1 MVSRCACRQCT
12 SLLLPPAA
20 TTAATR
26 LPSAT
31 HPGSVALPAVVC
43 LPAEEHTGRLRA
55 EADAEANARRL
66 MVAQE
71 QWGEYLG
78 QKAGDSSALLE
89 RAQALQALLQQMAP
103 SAGGDAAAAAA
114 LGEMGRLVEE
124 LAVAAKEARASAAQL
139 KAESERSKRSLEQVR
154 GGAACL
160 QDCWVAACVL
170 LLLPAPLG
178 LVSCPP
184 AALVI

>member
-1 MVSRCACRQCT
+1 MF
-12 SLLLPPAA
+12 
-20 TTAATR
+20 
-26 LPSAT
+26 
-31 HPGSVALPAVVC
+31 C
-43 LPAEEHTGRLRA
+43 LPAEEHAGRLRA

-124 LAVAAKEARASAAQL
+124 LGVAATEARASAAQL
-139 KAESERSKRSLEQVR
+139 KAESERSKRSLEQVLL
-154 GGAACL
+154 GGAACMQGL
-160 QDCWVAACVL
+160 TVCGCCFQNPLCGCHVCWHCAGSRGAAHM
-170 LLLPAPLG
+170 PTY
-178 LVSCPP
+178 
-184 AALVI
+184 